1 MTRNVGEQQT
11 PRKNFRKPVLQALVD
26 ADRPV
31 TRKEIIP
38 LVEAR
43 MTFVPADLM
52 PRPDGAQKWVR
63 VVGYVIGD
71 LRKDG
76 LVEPAA
82 RNGIKI
88 TGKGRE
94 YLSRSMISNS

>member
-1 MTRNVGEQQT
+1 MTRNLGERQT

-26 ADRPV
+26 TGGSV
-31 TRKEIIP
+31 TRKDDILP

-43 MTFVPADLM
+43 MMFVSADLAL
-52 PRPDGAQKWVR
+52 RPDGSPKWVR

-94 YLSRSMISNS
+94 YCRAQ